1 MRRLFSSLAVFA
13 CVVAAPAPGLA
24 EALTVPIDQSAAIAL
39 PAGSQ
44 NIMIGNPAVADLNI
58 LSPRSAV
65 VLGRSYGVTNLLIT
79 DSRGRTILDRQIV
92 VSAADTGRVTT
103 IRGSALGPH
112 LENYACSPRCERV
125 PMPGEIDT
133 DYTRYQ
139 SAYAGYSGRATEG
152 RNSGS
157 TKPGP

>member
-24 EALTVPIDQSAAIAL
+24 ETLAVPIDQSKAIAL

-44 NIMIGNPAVADLNI
+44 NIMIGNPAIADINVLD
-58 LSPRSAV
+58 PRSAV

-92 VSAADTGRVTT
+92 VSAADDGRVTT
-103 IRGSALGPH
+103 IRGSLAGPH
-112 LENYACSPRCERV
+112 VENYACSPRCERA
-125 PMPGEIDT
+125 PMPGETDT
-133 DYTRYQ
+133 DFNKYQ
-139 SAYAGYSGRATEG
+139 SAYGGYSGRSAEG
-152 RNSGS
+152 RNSGA